1 MIRVR
6 ITVGGKVQRVGYR
19 EKVQEAAR
27 ELGIAGK
34 VRNLKSGEVEIVCE
48 GEKQGVE
55 KFIKAIEIKDGL
67 IEVKKITT
75 TFEEPAREF
84 EYFEI
89 EYGEVQEELTEST
102 GAGRKELIAVRE
114 SVDAGF
120 SKMDSNFQ
128 ALGEKTDSVGNKI
141 DMGFSKMDSNFET
154 LGNKIDTVGKNVVDV
169 GEKIDTG
176 FAKSD
181 SNFKDLDSKYDVVS
195 KELRSMNENISRL
208 AGYIGNLV
216 EEFIKEKKPK
226 RGKTVRRKR

>member
-1 MIRVR
+1 MIRAR

-27 ELGIAGK
+27 ELGIAGRA
-34 VRNLKSGEVEIVCE
+34 RNLKSGEVEIVCE

-75 TFEEPAREF
+75 TFEEPTGELKH
-84 EYFEI
+84 FEI
-89 EYGEVQEELTEST
+89 GYGDIQEELTESI
-102 GAGRKELIAVRE
+102 GAGRRELIAVRE
-114 SVDAGF
+114 SVDA
-120 SKMDSNFQ
+120 
-128 ALGEKTDSVGNKI
+128 
-141 DMGFSKMDSNFET
+141 GFSKMDSNFET

-176 FAKSD
+176 FAKTD

-195 KELRSMNENISRL
+195 KELRAMNENISKL
-208 AGYIGNLV
+208 AAHIGSLV
-216 EEFIKEKKPK
+216 EEFIKEKKSK
-226 RGKTVRRKR
+226 GGKTVRRKL